1 MKHVI
6 VDFDNT
12 MGVKGCDVDDGLALL
27 YLLGN
32 PELCQVHAACTT
44 YGNSTLDIV
53 HENTLRL
60 FEELGIAIPV
70 YRGAPEPALPNG
82 PTRLKA
88 FQKLPVL
95 GDVTSDAA
103 RFMADAAAAEPGKYS
118 ILATGSTTNLLGAWQ
133 LDPHFFENVA
143 EVVLMGGITES
154 LVITEG
160 RIMDELNLSCDP
172 DATLA
177 ILGSGTRVSIAT
189 ANNCLP
195 AYFERETFL
204 GAFPQDSW
212 LSRMID
218 YWFGDMVE
226 RYAWPGFVV
235 WDMVA
240 AAILIKPEL
249 FEDVVRDTT
258 LYRRMLAIG
267 YLEQAAPG
275 APSAPVHTPVIA
287 DARALIDDAL
297 ASWKRALD
305 SFCDSGSDPLSHL
318 R

>member
-1 MKHVI
+1 MKHI
-6 VDFDNT
+6 IIDFDNT
-12 MGVKGCDVDDGLALL
+12 MGVAGCDVDDGLALL

-53 HENTLRL
+53 HGNTVRL
-60 FEELGIAIPV
+60 FGELGVDIPV
-70 YRGAPEPALPNG
+70 YRGAPSPALPMG
-82 PTRLKA
+82 QGRLKA
-88 FQKLPVL
+88 FQQLPPL
-95 GDVTSDAA
+95 ADVTSEAA
-103 RFMADAAAAEPGKYS
+103 RFMAEAAAAEPGKYS
-118 ILATGSTTNLLGAWQ
+118 ILATGSTTNLLGAQ
-133 LDPHFFENVA
+133 QVDPQFFDNVA
-143 EVVLMGGITES
+143 EIVLMGGITES

-177 ILGSGTRVSIAT
+177 ILGSGARVSIAT

-195 AYFERETFL
+195 AYFERETFAS
-204 GAFPQDSW
+204 AFPLGSW

-235 WDMVA
+235 WDMVS

-267 YLEQAAPG
+267 YLEEASPG

-287 DARALIDDAL
+287 DSPVLIADAL
-297 ASWKRALD
+297 TSWKRALETLG
-305 SFCDSGSDPLSHL
+305 FA
-318 R
+318 

>member
-1 MKHVI
+1 MKHI
-6 VDFDNT
+6 IFDFDNT

-32 PELCQVHAACTT
+32 PQLCRVHAVCTT

-60 FEELGIAIPV
+60 FEELGLDIPV
-70 YRGAPEPALPNG
+70 YRGALEPALPNG
-82 PTRLKA
+82 PSRLKA
-88 FQKLPVL
+88 FQQLPAL

-103 RFMADAAAAEPGKYS
+103 HFMAEAAAAEPGKYS

-133 LDPHFFENVA
+133 VDPHFFENVA

-177 ILGSGTRVSIAT
+177 ILSSGAPVSIAT
-189 ANNCLP
+189 AQNCLP
-195 AYFERETFL
+195 AYFERETFAA
-204 GAFPQDSW
+204 AFPPDSW

-218 YWFGDMVE
+218 YWFGDMAQ
-226 RYAWPGFVV
+226 RYVWPGFVV
-235 WDMVA
+235 WDMVS

-249 FEDVVRDTT
+249 FDDVMRNVT

-267 YLEQAAPG
+267 YLEEAAPY

-287 DARALIDDAL
+287 DAPALVADAL

-305 SFCDSGSDPLSHL
+305 ALGIL
-318 R
+318 